1 MNKKGFTL
9 VELMVAMLVLSVI
22 LISVYRVFF
31 YQERTLRRQRQWSA
45 LNMKGRKASTYIA
58 KEIRLIGYCQETFG
72 GTHAFGIVD
81 GGANGLVYSHD
92 VYGAQP
98 GRVDNPADI
107 HSITLAG
114 NELLIDGDFACE
126 NVASLNFVYN
136 DVTEAVAD
144 TPVTE
149 VDVSGNWILAGNQI
163 ENIEYTLKLYSLS
176 PVYPDTVVYNGI
188 VSLRNRRP

>member
-22 LISVYRVFF
+22 LVAVYRVFF
-31 YQERTLRRQRQWSA
+31 YQEKTLRRQRQWSA

-58 KEIRLIGYCQETFG
+58 KEIRMIGYSQETFG
-72 GTHAFGIVD
+72 GVHSFGIV
-81 GGANGLVYSHD
+81 NGDVNGIVYSHD
-92 VYGAQP
+92 VYGAQK
-98 GRVDNPADI
+98 GKVDNPDDI
-107 HSITLAG
+107 HSITLVG
-114 NELLIDGDFACE
+114 DELLIDGDFACD
-126 NVASLNFVYN
+126 NVASLEFVYN
-136 DVTEAVAD
+136 DITESTVTP
-144 TPVTE
+144 PVIE

-176 PVYPDTVVYNGI
+176 PIYPDTVVYNGI